1 MPPTAVLFD
10 FDGVIAD
17 SENYHVA
24 AWQRT
29 LVRMGWELSDEAAAV
44 AVQMDDRE
52 FAAEL
57 FARRG
62 LAEADVDGWVRK
74 KQELTVEM
82 IRLHP
87 RVYPGVPELLHAL
100 KGRAKVA
107 VVSTTWREN
116 VEAFLQAAGLAD
128 AVAAV
133 VAKEDVKA
141 LKPAPDGYLKALKKL
156 KAAASKAVVVED
168 SPRGLAAAEA
178 AGVVARVA
186 VGHRRGPGDWT
197 GDARFLAGF
206 ESLDETL
213 EALGLSER
221 KAP

>member
-29 LVRMGWELSDEAAAV
+29 LVRMGWELSDEAASKALE
-44 AVQMDDRE
+44 MDDRE

-74 KQELTVEM
+74 KQDLTVEM

-87 RVYPGVPELLHAL
+87 RIYPGVSELLHAL
-100 KGRAKVA
+100 KGRVKVA

-116 VEAFLQAAGLAD
+116 VEAFLKAAGLAE

-141 LKPAPDGYLKALKKL
+141 LKPASESYLKALKKL
-156 KAAASKAVVVED
+156 KVAASKAVAVED

-178 AGVVARVA
+178 AGVARVA

-197 GDARFLAGF
+197 GDACFIAGF
-206 ESLDETL
+206 ESLEESL

-221 KAP
+221 KAS

>member
-29 LVRMGWELSDEAAAV
+29 LVRMGWELSDEAASKALE
-44 AVQMDDRE
+44 MDDRE

-82 IRLHP
+82 IGLHP
-87 RVYPGVPELLHAL
+87 RIYPGVPELLHAL
-100 KGRAKVA
+100 KGRVKVA

-116 VEAFLQAAGLAD
+116 VEAFLKVAGLAD
-128 AVAAV
+128 AVAVV
-133 VAKEDVKA
+133 VAKEDVEA
-141 LKPAPDGYLKALKKL
+141 LKPASEGYLKALRKL
-156 KAAASKAVVVED
+156 KVAASKAVAVED
-168 SPRGLAAAEA
+168 SPGGLAAAEA
-178 AGVVARVA
+178 AGVARVA
-186 VGHRRGPGDWT
+186 VGHRRAPGDWS
-197 GDARFLAGF
+197 GDARFIAGF
-206 ESLDETL
+206 ESLEESL

>member
-29 LVRMGWELSDEAAAV
+29 LVRMGWELSDEAASKAL
-44 AVQMDDRE
+44 QMDDRE
-52 FAAEL
+52 FASEL

-62 LAEADVDGWVRK
+62 LADADVDGWVRW
-74 KQELTVEM
+74 KQDLTVEM

-87 RVYPGVPELLHAL
+87 RVYPGVPELLRAL

-116 VEAFLQAAGLAD
+116 VETFLKAAGLAEF
-128 AVAAV
+128 VAAV
-133 VAKEDVKA
+133 VGKEDVKA
-141 LKPAPDGYLKALKKL
+141 LKPAPDGYATALKKL

-178 AGVVARVA
+178 AGVARVA